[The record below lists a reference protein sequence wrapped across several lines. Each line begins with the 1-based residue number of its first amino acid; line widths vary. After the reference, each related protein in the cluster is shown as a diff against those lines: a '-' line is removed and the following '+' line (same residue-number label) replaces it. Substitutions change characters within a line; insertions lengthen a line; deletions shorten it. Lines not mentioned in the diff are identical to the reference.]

1 MLSSSSPRPCLY
13 ITLRRPSHQ
22 NSVGFSTTSQLLN
35 RLLKPSVCKNVIR
48 YNNTKGRMFC
58 SKPTHSYLLID
69 HLLKTNN
76 SHNDQ
81 VYYDDKYKEKLVIK
95 DKGLREEVRVA
106 MTDGIPHNK
115 DGYRVTLGKSE
126 DDSTNLML
134 VSNTPSDSVKLH
146 LPPLPSSSRIQN
158 VAMSNSPN
166 MMKDELVVAVKLLGS
181 DVYLCEPFSG
191 SCSQWINIHTSGSV
205 HPFSSLMYSKKN
217 NKFLTVCPSG
227 LFYWS
232 LDLHAKEKEDFEPN
246 FHYLC
251 NQRDHVRKV
260 LQTNLE
266 GFIWCSR
273 TDHFV
278 ESPSG
283 EHFLVKWFGEDDK
296 NWDKETIYHK
306 TKGFLVFR
314 VDTICGDLVYTED
327 IGDLC
332 IFLGHNEA
340 CCVPASSSPGLRPN
354 SIYYVGRN
362 FGVHDIAADI
372 STTFYA
378 KDEVLLTSTEFP
390 YWPAPSY

>member
-1 MLSSSSPRPCLY
+1 M
-13 ITLRRPSHQ
+13 
-22 NSVGFSTTSQLLN
+22 SQLIN

-58 SKPTHSYLLID
+58 SKPTHPYLLID
-69 HLLKTNN
+69 HLLKANT

-81 VYYDDKYKEKLVIK
+81 VHYDDEYREKLVIK

-115 DGYRVTLGKSE
+115 DGYRVTLEESE
-126 DDSTNLML
+126 DNNSTNLML
-134 VSNTPSDSVKLH
+134 VSNTPSDSIKLH

-158 VAMSNSPN
+158 VAMSNSRN
-166 MMKDELVVAVKLLGS
+166 MMKDELVVAVKFLGS

-191 SCSQWINIHTSGSV
+191 SGSQWININTSGSV

-227 LFYWS
+227 LYYWS
-232 LDLHAKEKEDFEPN
+232 LDLHAMEEEDYFEPK
-246 FHYLC
+246 FHYLS
-251 NQRDHVRKV
+251 NQTDHVKEV
-260 LQTNLE
+260 LRIDLE
-266 GFIWCSR
+266 EFIWCSR

-283 EHFLVKWFGEDDK
+283 EHFLVKWYLITYIFMHKFG
-296 NWDKETIYHK
+296 NLGTIYHK

-372 STTFYA
+372 TTTFYA
-378 KDEVLLTSTEFP
+378 KDNLPLTSTEFP
-390 YWPAPSY
+390 YWPAPSSY